1 MNEWMNAWVFLPSS
15 IALRPNI
22 LHCMKRNKMRESYCN
37 RDYFDCL
44 FTPGL
49 CLLLWTTYLIGQQCL
64 CTQRWLFLFCKFQ
77 SYLFWIS
84 SLLTEEVMEL
94 YLQGMLGLLLTPSP
108 GAPHLVAQMTLRWD
122 PVDPEFLPEVLWR
135 SFGSW
140 GRGYQR
146 LLISEKKKIEKFVK
160 YNIFIDRQSPTYL
173 LVKLLA

>member
-77 SYLFWIS
+77 SYLFW
-84 SLLTEEVMEL
+84 V
-94 YLQGMLGLLLTPSP
+94 
-108 GAPHLVAQMTLRWD
+108 
-122 PVDPEFLPEVLWR
+122 
-135 SFGSW
+135 
-140 GRGYQR
+140 
-146 LLISEKKKIEKFVK
+146 
-160 YNIFIDRQSPTYL
+160 YL
-173 LVKLLA
+173 LRRWWSFIYKACQGYCWPLHQVHLILWPRWPWDGTLWTQNFCLRCYDVHLEAEGVDTRGCWYLKKNWKN